1 MTLAEDSQC
10 TQDGRETMVLD
21 LGSLRGWGEGGGVRS
36 MSLDTLELTVLT
48 YLTTSLPV
56 FQFPII
62 DGFFHHR
69 NWRTKGSHDQDIDQS
84 EGSMVM

>member
-1 MTLAEDSQC
+1 
-10 TQDGRETMVLD
+10 
-21 LGSLRGWGEGGGVRS
+21 